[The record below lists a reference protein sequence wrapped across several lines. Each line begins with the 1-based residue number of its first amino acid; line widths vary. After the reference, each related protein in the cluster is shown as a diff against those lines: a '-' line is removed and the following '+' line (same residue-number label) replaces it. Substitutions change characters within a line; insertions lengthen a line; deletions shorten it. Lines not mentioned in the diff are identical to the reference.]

1 MSASNARGAL
11 WLALL
16 ALPFIGQTEAA
27 TGDKTRRPE
36 PVAAPAAPRSL
47 SASDLYARLA
57 PSVWVVRTYD
67 QDNLRLG
74 QGSAVAIGPQS
85 LVTNCHVLKKAKRV
99 EVSHESTALAATLE
113 LWDVSVDL
121 CQLKVPGL
129 TASAVELADEA
140 SLQVGQP
147 VYALG
152 APQGLELT
160 LSSGL
165 ISSLRLDP
173 KTRQIG
179 LIQTSAPISPGS
191 SGGGLFDEFGR
202 LIGITTAMIAA
213 ENAQNLNL
221 ARPVGMVRDLP
232 QRHAAARASK
242 ASPTAAPAAPAQDG
256 VPPTIGTLVGRWVG
270 EMQCGPFLGSAPN
283 PRNPGPWTVPL
294 RMTVTDT
301 GSTVLERGNKS
312 YSETLSGSIRSDLS
326 ATMSGLG
333 ADFDRPTLTWRNEVV
348 GRFSGNGDAAQ
359 FSGTAELGTT
369 RGDLGR
375 HCTVSLAKAR

>member
-1 MSASNARGAL
+1 MRGAF

-16 ALPFIGQTEAA
+16 SALPFVGRSAA
-27 TGDKTRRPE
+27 AAD
-36 PVAAPAAPRSL
+36 APAEPHAL
-47 SASDLYARLA
+47 SASGVYARLA

-74 QGSAVAIGPQS
+74 QGSAVAIGPEN
-85 LVTNCHVLKKAKRV
+85 LVTNCHVLKKARRV
-99 EVSHESTALAATLE
+99 EVSHEGTALPATLE
-113 LWDVSVDL
+113 LWDVGVDL
-121 CQLKVPGL
+121 CQLRVPGL
-129 TASAVELADEA
+129 PAPAVELAEDA

-165 ISSLRLDP
+165 ISSLRVDP
-173 KTRQIG
+173 KTHQIG

-202 LIGITTAMIAA
+202 LVGITTAMIAA

-232 QRHAAARASK
+232 RRHAEAHAATVSLA
-242 ASPTAAPAAPAQDG
+242 ASPSTPSHDAAPQT
-256 VPPTIGTLVGRWVG
+256 VGTLVGRWVG

-283 PRNPGPWTVPL
+283 PRKPGPWTAPL

-301 GSTVLERGNKS
+301 GSTLLERSGKN

-326 ATMSGLG
+326 ATMSGQG
-333 ADFDRPTLTWRNEVV
+333 ADFDRPSLTWRNEVV
-348 GRFSGNGDAAQ
+348 GRFSGNGEAAQ

-369 RGDLGR
+369 RGELGR
-375 HCTVSLAKAR
+375 HCTVSLAKSR